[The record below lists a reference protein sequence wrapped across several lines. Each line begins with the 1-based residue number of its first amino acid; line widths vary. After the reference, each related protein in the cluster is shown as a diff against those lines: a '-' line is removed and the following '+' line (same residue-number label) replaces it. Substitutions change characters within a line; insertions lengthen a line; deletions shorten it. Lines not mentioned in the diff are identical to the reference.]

1 MFGLEYLA
9 GAASTVMDFA
19 DGAASTVLG
28 GISTAGTWMQANP
41 GAATLLGSA
50 LVAGGSYLENRDT
63 LKRQREDRDAEW
75 KHKDEYA
82 MPVTEGLSFRVTPGE
97 VSGMQDGVLTNGL
110 LAGMSKQKKG

>member
-1 MFGLEYLA
+1 MFDLGSI
-9 GAASTVMDFA
+9 ASSVLDYA
-19 DGAASTVLG
+19 DGAASAVLG
-28 GISTAGTWMQANP
+28 GIKTAGTWMQDNP

-82 MPVTEGLSFRVTPGE
+82 MPASAGLDFTVVPGE